1 MDENTKQNLFAMNIK
16 GVGEQI
22 SHQLMDAI
30 LKNEFK
36 GGDRLVELELQQV
49 FGVSRSPI
57 REAFRELEKRGL
69 VEIVP
74 RKGTFVKQI
83 AREDIED
90 TFPVRAVLERLA
102 ANLAADR
109 MTAKDIE
116 EMEQALDVM
125 RQAAANNDA
134 KAYWNSHI
142 EFHEIFINA
151 SGNQV
156 LIGALRT
163 LRLHALWFRY
173 SYLRF
178 TEELQSSLRV
188 HERILELFKVGEKK
202 KPKLLDLMQSHVE
215 AGMGRF
221 LEYLESEMR
230 KT

>member
-1 MDENTKQNLFAMNIK
+1 VDENTKQNLFAMNIR

-30 LKNEFK
+30 LKNDLK
-36 GGDRLVELELQQV
+36 WGDRLVEQELQQV

-69 VEIVP
+69 VEIIP
-74 RKGTFVKQI
+74 RKGTFVKRI
-83 AREDIED
+83 SREDIED

-102 ANLAADR
+102 ANLTVDR

-116 EMEQALDVM
+116 EMEQALDAM
-125 RQAAANNDA
+125 RKAAANNDT
-134 KAYWNSHI
+134 KAYWNWHV

-151 SGNQV
+151 CGNQV
-156 LIGALRT
+156 LIGILRT

-178 TEELQSSLRV
+178 KEELQSSLTV
-188 HERILELFKVGEKK
+188 HERILELFKAGEKR
-202 KPKLLDLMQSHVE
+202 KPELLDLMQSHVE
-215 AGMGRF
+215 AGMDRF
-221 LEYLESEMR
+221 LEYLESETR
-230 KT
+230 KA